1 MFLTDSNT
9 DEEGGLLKSARIFLW
24 GKRRINATGRDIC
37 SATRRGDYKLVPHLY
52 GESCDEEKE
61 YWLISEE
68 GEEVLYPYHSQEYE
82 IPTNS
87 CTSLA

>member
-9 DEEGGLLKSARIFLW
+9 DEEGGLLRSGRISWW
-24 GKRRINATGRDIC
+24 GTRRINVIWREIG

-52 GESCDEEKE
+52 EESCDEEKE
-61 YWLISEE
+61 YWLISED

-82 IPTNS
+82 IPTNP

>member
-1 MFLTDSNT
+1 M
-9 DEEGGLLKSARIFLW
+9 I
-24 GKRRINATGRDIC
+24 GRESC

-52 GESCDEEKE
+52 KESCDEEDE
-61 YWLISEE
+61 YWLISED
-68 GEEVLYPYHSQEYE
+68 GEEVIYPSHSQEYE